1 MGCVVGSDRPA
12 AGTDATSRKPCLSD
26 WLLFLPRPMG
36 SMFLGNELSSTISS
50 FALRRG
56 GNGLDAFL
64 DGEYCWRLVEF
75 VSIGA
80 HSHRNNIH
88 LAVFGCFLL
97 VWAEWFQTVSRSRSA
112 FLDEETKLC
121 VWGILESGIF
131 PDWALRIP
139 LLVFGLG
146 VARED
151 VDFFLR
157 SFSKSRRWSGDSI
170 LWDRIHPG
178 CVWL

>member
-1 MGCVVGSDRPA
+1 
-12 AGTDATSRKPCLSD
+12 
-26 WLLFLPRPMG
+26 MG

-50 FALRRG
+50 SALRRG
-56 GNGLDAFL
+56 GKALDAFL

-75 VSIGA
+75 VNIGA

-112 FLDEETKLC
+112 FLDEATKLC
-121 VWGILESGIF
+121 VWGMLESGSF

-139 LLVFGLG
+139 SLVFRLGRRCRLYFWGHFPRAVADLGIVFCGTRFILG
-146 VARED
+146 VCDCKSCSSWR
-151 VDFFLR
+151 VWSSSLR
-157 SFSKSRRWSGDSI
+157 RCVGQSMEGGWSIITGS
-170 LWDRIHPG
+170 
-178 CVWL
+178 